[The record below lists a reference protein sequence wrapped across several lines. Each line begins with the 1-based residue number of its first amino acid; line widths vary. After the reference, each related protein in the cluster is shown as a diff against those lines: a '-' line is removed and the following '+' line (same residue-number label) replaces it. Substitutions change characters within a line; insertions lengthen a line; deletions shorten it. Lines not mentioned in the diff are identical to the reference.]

1 MNLGSN
7 GGVSHATAWDILLFL
22 LAAGLIGGFM
32 YGSEW
37 VTAKELAMM
46 LMSGIF
52 GYARGRK

>member
-1 MNLGSN
+1 MNLGNNS
-7 GGVSHATAWDILLFL
+7 GGSHATAWDIVLFV